1 MKSDTI
7 KVILSTFTA
16 LTGIG
21 GSYWK
26 MEDRVSKLEEQMAQ
40 QEKVKMIEYEIAH
53 MKRDAE
59 LRELEHKIKMDSIR
73 FAHKKYLIKN

>member
-26 MEDRVSKLEEQMAQ
+26 MEDRVSKLEQEMAQ
-40 QEKVKMIEYEIAH
+40 QEKIRIIEYELLFIL
-53 MKRDAE
+53 E
-59 LRELEHKIKMDSIR
+59 L
-73 FAHKKYLIKN
+73 